1 MARED
6 DEPLKPIRKLG
17 HQVGEP
23 LDAFSIE
30 EIDERV
36 RALHNEIQRLEEDK
50 RQKLASKN
58 AASAVFK
65 MGS

>member
-1 MARED
+1 MARQD
-6 DEPLKPIRKLG
+6 DEPLQPIRKFG

-23 LDAFSIE
+23 LAALSIA

-36 RALHNEIQRLEEDK
+36 RELHNEIQRLEEDK

-58 AASAVFK
+58 EASAVFK

>member
-1 MARED
+1 MAREG
-6 DEPLKPIRKLG
+6 DEPLKPVRKLG

-30 EIDERV
+30 ELDERV
-36 RALHNEIQRLEEDK
+36 RELHNEIQRLEEDK
-50 RQKLASKN
+50 RTKLASKN

-65 MGS
+65 LGS

>member
-6 DEPLKPIRKLG
+6 EESLKPVRKLG

-23 LDAFSIE
+23 LDALSIA
-30 EIDERV
+30 EIDDRV
-36 RALHNEIQRLEEDK
+36 RQLHDEIQRLEEDK
-50 RQKLASKN
+50 RQKLASKS

>member
-1 MARED
+1 MAREG
-6 DEPLKPIRKLG
+6 DEPLKPVRKLG

-36 RALHNEIQRLEEDK
+36 RELHNEIQRLEEDK

-65 MGS
+65 LGS

>member
-1 MARED
+1 MAREE
-6 DEPLKPIRKLG
+6 DEALKPVRKLG

-23 LDAFSIE
+23 LDALSVA

-50 RQKLASKN
+50 RQKLASKS

>member
-1 MARED
+1 MARQD
-6 DEPLKPIRKLG
+6 DEPLQPVRKLG

-23 LDAFSIE
+23 LDALSIE
-30 EIDERV
+30 EIDHRV
-36 RALHNEIQRLEEDK
+36 RELHNEIQRLEEDK
-50 RQKLASKN
+50 RQKLASKS

>member
-6 DEPLKPIRKLG
+6 EEPLKPVRKLG
-17 HQVGEP
+17 HQVGEALDP
-23 LDAFSIE
+23 LSIE
-30 EIDERV
+30 EIDARV
-36 RALHNEIQRLEEDK
+36 RELHNEIQRLEEDK
-50 RQKLASKN
+50 RIKLASRN

>member
-1 MARED
+1 MARQD
-6 DEPLKPIRKLG
+6 DEPLKPVRKLG

-23 LDAFSIE
+23 LDALSIE
-30 EIDERV
+30 EIDHRV
-36 RALHNEIQRLEEDK
+36 RELHNEIQRLEEDK
-50 RQKLASKN
+50 RQKLASKS

>member
-1 MARED
+1 MAREE
-6 DEPLKPIRKLG
+6 DEALKPVRKLG

-23 LDAFSIE
+23 LDALSIG

-36 RALHNEIQRLEEDK
+36 RELHNEIQRLEEDK

-58 AASAVFK
+58 AASAVFR

>member
-1 MARED
+1 LARDD
-6 DEPLKPIRKLG
+6 DEPLKPVRKLG

-23 LDAFSIE
+23 LDALSIE

-36 RALHNEIQRLEEDK
+36 RQLHDEIQRLEEDK
-50 RQKLASKN
+50 RAKLASKN

>member
-1 MARED
+1 MAREG
-6 DEPLKPIRKLG
+6 DEPLKPVRKLG

-23 LDAFSIE
+23 LDALSIE

-36 RALHNEIQRLEEDK
+36 RELHNEIQRLEEDK
-50 RQKLASKN
+50 RTKLASKN

-65 MGS
+65 LGS

>member
-1 MARED
+1 MARQD
-6 DEPLKPIRKLG
+6 DEPLQPIRKG

-23 LDAFSIE
+23 LAALSIA

-36 RALHNEIQRLEEDK
+36 RELHNEIQRLEEDK

-58 AASAVFK
+58 EASAVFK

>member
-1 MARED
+1 MARQDE
-6 DEPLKPIRKLG
+6 EPLQPVRKLG

-23 LDAFSIE
+23 LDALSIE

-36 RALHNEIQRLEEDK
+36 RQLHDEIQRLEEDK
-50 RQKLASKN
+50 RAKLASKH

-65 MGS
+65 TWS

>member
-6 DEPLKPIRKLG
+6 DDTIKPVRKPG

-23 LDAFSIE
+23 LDALSIA

-36 RALHNEIQRLEEDK
+36 RELHNEIQRLEEDK
-50 RQKLASKN
+50 RQKLASKS
-58 AASAVFK
+58 AASAAFK

>member
-6 DEPLKPIRKLG
+6 DEALKPVRKLG
-17 HQVGEP
+17 HHVGEP
-23 LDAFSIE
+23 LDALSIE

-36 RALHNEIQRLEEDK
+36 RELHNEIHRLEEDK
-50 RQKLASKN
+50 RTKLASKN

>member
-1 MARED
+1 MARDD
-6 DEPLKPIRKLG
+6 DEPLKPVRKLG

-23 LDAFSIE
+23 LDALSIE

-36 RALHNEIQRLEEDK
+36 RQLHDEIQRLEEDK
-50 RQKLASKN
+50 RAKLASKN

>member
-1 MARED
+1 MARQD
-6 DEPLKPIRKLG
+6 DEPLQPIRKLG

-23 LDAFSIE
+23 RAARSIA
-30 EIDERV
+30 EIEERV
-36 RALHNEIQRLEEDK
+36 REPHNEIQRLEEDK

-58 AASAVFK
+58 EASAVFK

>member
-1 MARED
+1 MARQD
-6 DEPLKPIRKLG
+6 DEPLQPIRKLG

-23 LDAFSIE
+23 LAALSIA

-36 RALHNEIQRLEEDK
+36 RELHNEIQRLEEDK

-58 AASAVFK
+58 EASAVFK

>member
-6 DEPLKPIRKLG
+6 DEALKPVRKLG

-23 LDAFSIE
+23 LDALSIE

-36 RALHNEIQRLEEDK
+36 RELHNEIQRLEEDK
-50 RQKLASKN
+50 RSKLASRN

-65 MGS
+65 LGS

>member
-6 DEPLKPIRKLG
+6 DEPLKPKRKLG

-23 LDAFSIE
+23 LDALSIE

-36 RALHNEIQRLEEDK
+36 RQLHDEIQRLEEDK
-50 RQKLASKN
+50 RVKFASRN

>member
-1 MARED
+1 MARDD
-6 DEPLKPIRKLG
+6 DEAQKPVRKLG

-23 LDAFSIE
+23 LDALSIA

-36 RALHNEIQRLEEDK
+36 RQLHDEIQRLEEDK
-50 RQKLASKN
+50 RQKLASKS

>member
-1 MARED
+1 MAREG
-6 DEPLKPIRKLG
+6 DEPLKPVRKLG

-36 RALHNEIQRLEEDK
+36 RELHNEIQRLEEDK
-50 RQKLASKN
+50 RAKLASKN

-65 MGS
+65 LGS

>member
-6 DEPLKPIRKLG
+6 DEQLKPVRKLG

-23 LDAFSIE
+23 LDALSIE

-36 RALHNEIQRLEEDK
+36 RSLHNEIQRLEEDK
-50 RQKLASKN
+50 RQKLASKS

>member
-6 DEPLKPIRKLG
+6 DEALKPVRKLG

-23 LDAFSIE
+23 LDALSIE
-30 EIDERV
+30 EIDQRV
-36 RALHNEIQRLEEDK
+36 RELHNEIQRLEEDK
-50 RQKLASKN
+50 RTKLASKN

-65 MGS
+65 LGS

>member
-6 DEPLKPIRKLG
+6 DEPLKPVRKLG

-23 LDAFSIE
+23 LDALSVA

-36 RALHNEIQRLEEDK
+36 RALHDEIQRLEEDK
-50 RQKLASKN
+50 RQKLVSKN

>member
-6 DEPLKPIRKLG
+6 EEPLKPVRKLG

-36 RALHNEIQRLEEDK
+36 RQLHNEIQRLEEDK
-50 RQKLASKN
+50 RQKLASKS

>member
-6 DEPLKPIRKLG
+6 DEPLKPKRKLG
-17 HQVGEP
+17 HHVGEP
-23 LDAFSIE
+23 LDALSIE

-36 RALHNEIQRLEEDK
+36 RQLHDEIQRLEEDK
-50 RQKLASKN
+50 RVKLVSRN

>member
-6 DEPLKPIRKLG
+6 DEALKPVRKLG

-23 LDAFSIE
+23 LDALSIE
-30 EIDERV
+30 EIDHRV
-36 RALHNEIQRLEEDK
+36 RELHNEIQRLEEDK
-50 RQKLASKN
+50 RIKLASRN

>member
-1 MARED
+1 MAREE
-6 DEPLKPIRKLG
+6 DEALKPVRKLG

-23 LDAFSIE
+23 LDALSIE

-36 RALHNEIQRLEEDK
+36 RELHNEIQRLEEDK
-50 RQKLASKN
+50 RTKLASKN

-65 MGS
+65 LGS

>member
-1 MARED
+1 MARDD
-6 DEPLKPIRKLG
+6 DEQLKPVRKLG
-17 HQVGEP
+17 HQVGAP
-23 LDAFSIE
+23 LDALSIE

-36 RALHNEIQRLEEDK
+36 RELHNEIQRLEEDK

>member
-1 MARED
+1 V
-6 DEPLKPIRKLG
+6 RKLG
-17 HQVGEP
+17 HQVGEA
-23 LDAFSIE
+23 LDALSVE

-36 RALHNEIQRLEEDK
+36 RQLHNEVQRLEEDK
-50 RQKLASKN
+50 RAKLASKT

>member
-6 DEPLKPIRKLG
+6 DAPLKPIRKLG

-23 LDAFSIE
+23 LDALSIQ

-36 RALHNEIQRLEEDK
+36 RELHNEIQRLEEDK
-50 RQKLASKN
+50 RGKLASKN

>member
-6 DEPLKPIRKLG
+6 EESVKPVRKPG

-50 RQKLASKN
+50 RQKLASKS
-58 AASAVFK
+58 AASAVFN

>member
-23 LDAFSIE
+23 LDALSIA

-36 RALHNEIQRLEEDK
+36 RQLHDEIQRLEEDK
-50 RQKLASKN
+50 RGKLASKN

>member
-1 MARED
+1 MAREE
-6 DEPLKPIRKLG
+6 DEALKPVRKLG

-23 LDAFSIE
+23 LDALSVAE
-30 EIDERV
+30 LDERV
-36 RALHNEIQRLEEDK
+36 HALHNEIQRLEEDK